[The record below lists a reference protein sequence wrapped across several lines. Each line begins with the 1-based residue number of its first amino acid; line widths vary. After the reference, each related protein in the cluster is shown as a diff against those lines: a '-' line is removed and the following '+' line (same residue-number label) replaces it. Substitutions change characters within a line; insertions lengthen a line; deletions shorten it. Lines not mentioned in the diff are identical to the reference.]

1 MLAYIARRLLYLLP
15 TIFGVALLVF
25 LLFNVAG
32 PDPVRLAL
40 GQHASAEAIADKQ
53 AEWGL
58 DKSLPAQFGDF
69 LVQIVT
75 FDYGRSYES
84 GEPLSAMFTKGAT
97 VSLSL
102 TAPPFIFSLVLN
114 CFLAMLIAY
123 KRGTFLDRFATAGAV
138 MAMSVSYLVY
148 IIGFQ
153 YIFVDQLEWFTA
165 DNFERGWRSVY
176 YLLLPWII
184 MLTVSVGP
192 DIRMYR
198 TFFLDEMNADYVRTA
213 RAKGVREPG
222 VLFKHV
228 LKNVSIPILTYTV
241 VSIPFLILGA
251 FLMERFFSL
260 PGLGNLL
267 ITAIQNGDYPVLKG
281 LTMYIAIGY
290 SLFNL
295 LTDVLYAWVDPRVN
309 LS

>member
-1 MLAYIARRLLYLLP
+1 MWAYIIRRLLYLIP
-15 TIFGVALLVF
+15 TILGVALLVF
-25 LLFNVAG
+25 VLFNVAG

-40 GQHASAEAIADKQ
+40 GQHASEIAIADKR

-58 DKSLPAQFGDF
+58 DKPMYAQFGDF
-69 LVQIVT
+69 VGQIVT
-75 FDYGRSYES
+75 FDYGRSYDS
-84 GEPLSAMFTKGAT
+84 GERLGQMFQKGAV

-102 TAPPFIFSLVLN
+102 TAPPFLCSIFLN
-114 CFLAMLIAY
+114 VCLAMLIAY
-123 KRGTFLDRFATAGAV
+123 KRGSWFDKFATASAI

-148 IIGFQ
+148 IIAFQ
-153 YIFVDQLEWFTA
+153 FIFVDQLDLFTA
-165 DNFERGWRSVY
+165 EDFEHGWRSVY
-176 YLLLPWII
+176 YLLLPWLIA
-184 MLTVSVGP
+184 MVVAVGP
-192 DIRMYR
+192 DTRIYR

-213 RAKGVREPG
+213 RAKGINETG

-228 LKNVSIPILTYTV
+228 LKNVLIPVLTYTV
-241 VSIPFLILGA
+241 VSIPFLVLGA

-290 SLFNL
+290 SVFNL
-295 LTDVLYAWVDPRVN
+295 ITDVLYAFVDPRVE

>member
-1 MLAYIARRLLYLLP
+1 
-15 TIFGVALLVF
+15 
-25 LLFNVAG
+25 
-32 PDPVRLAL
+32 
-40 GQHASAEAIADKQ
+40 
-53 AEWGL
+53 
-58 DKSLPAQFGDF
+58 
-69 LVQIVT
+69 
-75 FDYGRSYES
+75 
-84 GEPLSAMFTKGAT
+84 
-97 VSLSL
+97 
-102 TAPPFIFSLVLN
+102 
-114 CFLAMLIAY
+114 
-123 KRGTFLDRFATAGAV
+123 
-138 MAMSVSYLVY
+138 
-148 IIGFQ
+148 
-153 YIFVDQLEWFTA
+153 
-165 DNFERGWRSVY
+165 
-176 YLLLPWII
+176 
-184 MLTVSVGP
+184 MLTVAIGP

-213 RAKGVREPG
+213 RAKGVREPN

-295 LTDVLYAWVDPRVN
+295 LTDVLYAWVDPRVK

>member
-1 MLAYIARRLLYLLP
+1 LYLVP

-25 LLFNVAG
+25 VLFNVAG

-40 GQHASAEAIADKQ
+40 GQHASETAIADKQ

-58 DKSLPAQFGDF
+58 DKPLYAQFGDF
-69 LVQIVT
+69 LGQIVT
-75 FDYGRSYES
+75 FDYGRSYDS
-84 GEPLSAMFTKGAT
+84 GERLGAMFKKGAV

-102 TAPPFIFSLVLN
+102 TAPPFLFSILLN
-114 CFLAMLIAY
+114 VCLAMLIAY
-123 KRGTFLDRFATAGAV
+123 KRGSWFDRLATGGAI

-148 IIGFQ
+148 IISFQ
-153 YIFVDQLEWFTA
+153 FIFVDQLDLFTA
-165 DNFERGWRSVY
+165 ADFEHGWRSVY
-176 YLLLPWII
+176 YLMLPWII
-184 MLTVSVGP
+184 TMVVHVGP
-192 DIRMYR
+192 DTRMYR

-228 LKNVSIPILTYTV
+228 LKNVMIPVLTYTV
-241 VSIPFLILGA
+241 LSIPFLVLGA

-267 ITAIQNGDYPVLKG
+267 ITAIQNGDYPILKG

-295 LTDVLYAWVDPRVN
+295 LTDVLYAWVDPRVELN
-309 LS
+309 